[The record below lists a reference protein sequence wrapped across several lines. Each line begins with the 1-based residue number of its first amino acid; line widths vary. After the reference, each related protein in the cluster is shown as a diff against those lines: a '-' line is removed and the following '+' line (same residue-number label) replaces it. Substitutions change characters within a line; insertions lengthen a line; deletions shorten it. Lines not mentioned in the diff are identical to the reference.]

1 MPILNLYVAQNYLM
15 YKIHNGDNDDTDDAD
30 NDEYDDG
37 DDEEDLEPRELI
49 LKVALD
55 VGHIF
60 LLSKGSLLQII
71 LPQVSYLV
79 NLSILIFAFCFK
91 P

>member
-15 YKIHNGDNDDTDDAD
+15 YKIHNGNNDDTD
-30 NDEYDDG
+30 DEYDDG
-37 DDEEDLEPRELI
+37 DDEEDLEPRKLI

-71 LPQVSYLV
+71 LPQISFLV
-79 NLSILIFAFCFK
+79 ILSILIFAFCFK